1 MKTSTFRIIQLAT
14 LTEVAF
20 RKHLLLAFDG
30 FLYFVLAL
38 LDVLAHVA
46 AQSSYTAF
54 KAFDITIGMKN
65 AFCTPTSIKTKLSG
79 PIGAVSAGPLFMF
92 TLYLAIL
99 TTQDLQSILPHRIRW
114 ITKYTL
120 FTCIPL
126 IVISNALGSFL
137 GLRYGEQASV

>member
-1 MKTSTFRIIQLAT
+1 
-14 LTEVAF
+14 
-20 RKHLLLAFDG
+20 
-30 FLYFVLAL
+30 
-38 LDVLAHVA
+38 
-46 AQSSYTAF
+46 
-54 KAFDITIGMKN
+54 
-65 AFCTPTSIKTKLSG
+65 
-79 PIGAVSAGPLFMF
+79 MF